1 MKSTVRAL
9 CEPRAGGGSGLR
21 LLGICRT
28 SIQSGSGLG
37 VNGLLGRFGF
47 GKWLLDGGSTR
58 AFAGKPIEY
67 EYPSYSGKDDKSTVV
82 EPPLPPI

>member
-1 MKSTVRAL
+1 VAWPGYNGAIILRAAGFCVGGKLVEGLSKSTVRAL

-21 LLGICRT
+21 LLGMCLT

-47 GKWLLDGGSTR
+47 GK
-58 AFAGKPIEY
+58 
-67 EYPSYSGKDDKSTVV
+67 
-82 EPPLPPI
+82 